1 MGVFHFTNPHTNPT
15 PAPASD
21 SYISI
26 RLGGYDDPCPTPKKP
41 EKAGKNQSRDILCKR
56 LQKKCGDKFP
66 EGDRMRDQKPSDLR
80 RLAAKIRLHATK
92 MVAIQG
98 FGYLGQALSSAEIF
112 AALFGGGFIRAGRDR
127 FVLSPGHYVIAF
139 YAVAAE
145 LGMLSPA
152 ELASY
157 GKDGALLEAIGTE
170 RTPLV
175 DLVCGSLGQGLSGAI
190 GFALASHL
198 AGEDRE
204 TFVFL
209 SDGEMEEGQVWEA
222 AMFASRHRHRMG
234 RLVAVID
241 ANNSQVD
248 GPVTSVAT
256 IEPLADKWRS
266 FGWRVLDVD
275 GHDVEALSGAY
286 ASRSVDCE
294 PLVVIARTDI
304 FGRMRSIPPA
314 VDGHFI
320 KLDSALQRAI
330 TSELE
335 ADLA

>member
-1 MGVFHFTNPHTNPT
+1 MT
-15 PAPASD
+15 
-21 SYISI
+21 
-26 RLGGYDDPCPTPKKP
+26 
-41 EKAGKNQSRDILCKR
+41 
-56 LQKKCGDKFP
+56 
-66 EGDRMRDQKPSDLR
+66 DQRSSDLR
-80 RLAAKIRLHATK
+80 RLAARIRLHATK

-112 AALFGGGFIRAGRDR
+112 AVLFGGGFVRAGRDR
-127 FVLSPGHYVIAF
+127 FVLSPAHYVIAF

-145 LGMLSPA
+145 LGMLSA
-152 ELASY
+152 TELASY

-170 RTPLV
+170 RTPLL

-198 AGEDRE
+198 AGEDRD
-204 TFVFL
+204 TYAFL

-222 AMFASRHRHRMG
+222 AMFASHHRHRMS
-234 RLVAVID
+234 RLIAVID

-248 GPVTSVAT
+248 GSVTSVTT

-275 GHDVEALSGAY
+275 GHDVESLSGAF
-286 ASRSVDCE
+286 ASRSTDAE
-294 PLVVIARTDI
+294 PLVVIARTDV
-304 FGRMRSIPPA
+304 FGRMRSIPPS

-320 KLDSALQRAI
+320 KLDSALERAL

-335 ADLA
+335 AALASAPL